1 MELAICFLGN
11 NEITYGIDN
20 HFIIYESFTYMA
32 ISTQRKV
39 KRIYRCINN
48 IIQPNIC
55 INRKINIEIIRRL
68 QVTDSYG
75 YIYECAIC
83 YTYLLRIIQ
92 ARWRKKME
100 LRKKYNQPLFV
111 NFLKQREL
119 EHRHMGSKRD
129 TGIVGLFYGN
139 LVFS

>member
-11 NEITYGIDN
+11 NQTMYGIDN
-20 HFIIYESFTYMA
+20 HFIIYESFTFNA
-32 ISTQRKV
+32 ISTHRKL
-39 KRIYRCINN
+39 KQLYRCINN
-48 IIQPNIC
+48 IIQPNNLIS
-55 INRKINIEIIRRL
+55 RKINIEIIKRIH
-68 QVTDSYG
+68 VADSYG
-75 YIYECAIC
+75 YIYECAIY

-92 ARWRKKME
+92 LRWRKKME
-100 LRKKYNQPLFV
+100 LRKKYNQSLFV
-111 NFLKQREL
+111 NFLKKRET